1 MSIVGEDAVFH
12 AADPVSDGHG
22 GFPVGDRKNGLFLL
36 MDAAAVQTDH
46 QRDDPFFFFAA
57 KGRLL
62 SQISIN

>member
-12 AADPVSDGHG
+12 AADPVGDGHG

-36 MDAAAVQTDH
+36 MDAAQYRRIINETI
-46 QRDDPFFFFAA
+46 PSSFFAA

-62 SQISIN
+62 S